1 MPEAY
6 DSRRLHPV
14 GDAGDDTRWM
24 TYGEL
29 GEARGINTAS
39 AKRLAFRRKWR
50 RQAGNDGTARV
61 AVPVDEVRPRT
72 GRPLSA
78 TEDISR
84 LVSSLE
90 AALATLREQLERERD
105 RADRAVEAA
114 EQGAARLEEA
124 EARIAK
130 LRAAVDTAAL
140 VRHSLERAL
149 TAEERARGQA
159 EIAAAADRGARADA
173 EAEVLAMRQA
183 EQVRR
188 QLGRVARLRAAWRD
202 GAPEGR

>member
-6 DSRRLHPV
+6 DSRGLHPV

-24 TYGEL
+24 PYGEP

-61 AVPVDEVRPRT
+61 AVPVDEVTRRA
-72 GRPLSA
+72 GRALNA

-84 LVSSLE
+84 LVSGLE
-90 AALATLREQLERERD
+90 AALATLREQLEHERD
-105 RADRAVEAA
+105 RADRAVKAA

-130 LRAAVDTAAL
+130 LRAAADTAAL
-140 VRHSLERAL
+140 VRDSLERAL
-149 TAEERARGQA
+149 
-159 EIAAAADRGARADA
+159 
-173 EAEVLAMRQA
+173 
-183 EQVRR
+183 
-188 QLGRVARLRAAWRD
+188 
-202 GAPEGR
+202 